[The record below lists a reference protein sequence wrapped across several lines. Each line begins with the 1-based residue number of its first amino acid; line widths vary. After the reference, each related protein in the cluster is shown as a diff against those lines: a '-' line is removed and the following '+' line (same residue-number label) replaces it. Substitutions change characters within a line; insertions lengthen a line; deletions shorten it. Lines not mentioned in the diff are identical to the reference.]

1 MKAGDWSW
9 LELTKILT
17 GVLTP
22 LTILLV
28 TFWINENLRR
38 VDAENQR
45 EAAVIDLSEV
55 IYARRVRAE
64 LLASGLRRH
73 SADPSERSLV
83 EIIERKTAYDEA
95 YVDWNKRSQSNLL
108 VVRGILETRVY
119 TALEAVVELHLVGE
133 GFRPL
138 DSCLTAAY
146 DDAIR
151 GRDTSQTME
160 ACDVNGLQSFVLN
173 CSYAISDELF
183 AATSSAIVDREGSVF
198 QSGQIAARCGVPA
211 STPRFQGIIPSE

>member
-9 LELTKILT
+9 LELTKIVT

-22 LTILLV
+22 LTILII
-28 TFWINENLRR
+28 TFLINENLRR
-38 VDAENQR
+38 IDAENGR

-73 SADPSERSLV
+73 NADPTDRSLV
-83 EIIERKTAYDEA
+83 ELIERKTAYDEA

-108 VVRGILETRVY
+108 VMRGILDSKIY
-119 TALEAVVELHLVGE
+119 TALEAVVEFHLFGE
-133 GFRPL
+133 VFQPL

-146 DDAIR
+146 DEAVR
-151 GRDTSQTME
+151 GRDVSQTLE
-160 ACDVNGLQSFVLN
+160 GCGVKGLLSFTLI
-173 CSYAISDELF
+173 CGYAITDELY
-183 AATSSAIVDREGSVF
+183 AAASSAIADRESSMF
-198 QSGQIAARCGVPA
+198 QSGEIAASCGVPA